1 MDEKKLKLG
10 WTVSETIGV
19 AIVNPRASHSARA
32 LPQITLTYKGATLII
47 TDNAITITGTIEE
60 AAMALADH
68 ILKDVK
74 RMDAIG
80 AKYFSY
86 RSMEVYLIDGNVVLN
101 PKVLNIMEPGDWD
114 FLKKSTEKICNNL
127 KVFM

>member
-1 MDEKKLKLG
+1 MNEKKLKLG
-10 WTVSETIGV
+10 WVVSETIGV

-32 LPQITLTYKGATLII
+32 LPQITLTYKGATIII

-60 AAMALADH
+60 AAVALAEYVLDY
-68 ILKDVK
+68 IK
-74 RMDAIG
+74 RVQGSDT
-80 AKYFSY
+80 KYFSF
-86 RSMEVYLIDGNVVLN
+86 RSIEAYIIDDKVVLN